1 MTKEQPKYLPLTKD
15 IVFKQYFTSNKRLL
29 LSLIKS
35 FLPISDNVS
44 DVVVLNLKTS
54 ATSKEAA
61 EQQKQKSGDKL
72 RLKDT
77 SIPPHKPHGKQ
88 VVLDL
93 SVKLSGGE
101 NVHIEM
107 QVAFKENFLLRM
119 LTYWAMLLTQDLDR
133 GDDYADLNPTYSLGF
148 TKFTV
153 FKGKHNFI
161 TEIGFA
167 DRNEIEYHFN
177 IGAKIVIVE
186 LNKFKKSYRNL
197 VDMKDRWCY
206 IIKHSADLTPE
217 QVAYLSQDGETKMA
231 LEHLEEISKDE
242 ELDWETMDRRK
253 YEIGIQL
260 ERRGA
265 LKRGLAKGRIEGM
278 EAGRVQGMEAGRVEG
293 MEAGRVQGME
303 AGQRE
308 IALNMLQKDLEVSLI
323 SEVTGLSVPEIK
335 KLKR

>member
-1 MTKEQPKYLPLTKD
+1 MAKEQPKYLPLTKD

-35 FLPISDNVS
+35 FLPIADKVS
-44 DVVVLNLKTS
+44 DVVVLNLKKP
-54 ATSKEAA
+54 ATSTKAT
-61 EQQKQKSGDKL
+61 EQQQRQSGDKL

-77 SIPPHKPHGKQ
+77 SIPPTKPHGKQ

-107 QVAFKENFLLRM
+107 QVAFQKNFLLRM
-119 LTYWAMLLTQDLDR
+119 FAYWALLFIQDLDR
-133 GDDYADLNPTYSLGF
+133 GDDYANLNPTYSLGF
-148 TKFTV
+148 TRFTV
-153 FKGKHNFI
+153 FKGKHNSI
-161 TEIGFA
+161 TEIGFV
-167 DRNEIEYHFN
+167 DRNEIEYHFD

-217 QVAYLSQDGETKMA
+217 QVAYLSQDGETKMI
-231 LEHLEEISKDE
+231 LEHLEEISKNKE
-242 ELDWETMDRRK
+242 SHWETIDRMK

-265 LKRGLAKGRIEGM
+265 LKEGLAKGRIEGM
-278 EAGRVQGMEAGRVEG
+278 EEGRVQGMH
-293 MEAGRVQGME
+293 
-303 AGQRE
+303 E
-308 IALNMLQKDLEVSLI
+308 IALNMLQKGLEISLI
-323 SEVTGLSVPEIK
+323 SEVTGLSVAEIK
-335 KLKR
+335 QLKR

>member
-1 MTKEQPKYLPLTKD
+1 MAKKTQLKYLELTKD
-15 IVFKQYFTSNKRLL
+15 IVFKRYFTSNKRLL

-44 DVVVLNLKTS
+44 DVVVLNTPKNKT
-54 ATSKEAA
+54 AANAAKAA
-61 EQQKQKSGDKL
+61 EQQQQKSGDKL
-72 RLKDT
+72 RFKDT

-133 GDDYADLNPTYSLGF
+133 GDDYSALNPTYSLGF
-148 TKFTV
+148 TRFTV
-153 FKGKHNFI
+153 FKGKQNFI
-161 TEIGFA
+161 SGIGFA
-167 DRNEIEYHFN
+167 DREELEYHFN

-206 IIKHSADLTPE
+206 IIKHSAELTLE

-265 LKRGLAKGRIEGM
+265 LKRGLAKGRIEGL
-278 EAGRVQGMEAGRVEG
+278 EEGRVQGL
-293 MEAGRVQGME
+293 E

-323 SEVTGLSVPEIK
+323 SEVTGLSVIK
-335 KLKR
+335 IEQLKR